1 MIFKKF
7 STLKDKKINFVTL
20 QWVKKPVLVE
30 KIVNKWEVILA
41 VIYVPGFF
49 VLDLDTYGTGIQP
62 YF

>member
-1 MIFKKF
+1 MGKNPI
-7 STLKDKKINFVTL
+7 
-20 QWVKKPVLVE
+20 LVE